1 MTSFERLEI
10 YNRSYWFRLLS
21 SFYEDF
27 PGLRAVLGN
36 SKFENLAVAY
46 LSANPSAS
54 FTLRD
59 LGRNLESWLRTH
71 PKWLG
76 DSRRLAMDMVRLE
89 WAEIETFD
97 SGEEEPLSVEH
108 AHGLHGQSIL
118 QLQPYL
124 KLLDLRYPVDDML
137 IAIRKSNDFDGTAA
151 SNAVDNIRRLPRTR
165 GMHKGKPENIYLA
178 VHRQEHS
185 VYFKRMEKG
194 AFVALRALGQ
204 GATLARAYTKAVMEA
219 NVEMSGNMEVVREW
233 FRDWSRWGWICGS
246 RSQNTIGFPEGAK

>member
-1 MTSFERLEI
+1 MSLATIQRSFWNAVRQPLTWSQTMRSHFPNGSSTRKLADRFISPSDRMTSFERLEI

-59 LGRNLESWLRTH
+59 LGWNLESWMRAH

-76 DSRRLAMDMVRLE
+76 DHRQLALDMVRLE

-97 SGEEEPLSVEH
+97 SREEEPLSIEH
-108 AHGLHGQSIL
+108 AQGLHGQTIIR
-118 QLQPYL
+118 LQPYL
-124 KLLDLRYPVDDML
+124 RLLDLRYPVDDML

-151 SNAVDNIRRLPRTR
+151 SNAVDNIRPLPRTR
-165 GMHKGKPENIYLA
+165 GRHKTKPENIYLA
-178 VHRQEHS
+178 VHRQDHS
-185 VYFKRMEKG
+185 VYFKRMEK
-194 AFVALRALGQ
+194 LSWKP
-204 GATLARAYTKAVMEA
+204 TSK
-219 NVEMSGNMEVVREW
+219 
-233 FRDWSRWGWICGS
+233 
-246 RSQNTIGFPEGAK
+246 